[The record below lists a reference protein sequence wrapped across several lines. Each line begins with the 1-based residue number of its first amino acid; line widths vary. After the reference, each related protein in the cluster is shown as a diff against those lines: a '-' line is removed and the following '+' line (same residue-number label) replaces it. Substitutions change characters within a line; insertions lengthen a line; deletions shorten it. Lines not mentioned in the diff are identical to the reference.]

1 MEAVQA
7 RDTRSFGIAWDGK
20 FDKSTDA
27 RSMVTWRAAA
37 VLGGRW
43 DQVIWLA
50 SERAPRKLLGNPF
63 MNYWYTPYVMLSNPF
78 MRMHC
83 KFCYYCARGEGAV
96 YFIFFT
102 SYFLSS
108 CNTLG
113 IAFIIL

>member
-1 MEAVQA
+1 
-7 RDTRSFGIAWDGK
+7 
-20 FDKSTDA
+20 
-27 RSMVTWRAAA
+27 MVT
-37 VLGGRW
+37 VFEGRW
-43 DQVIWLA
+43 DQVLWALDCFRVGTEHTA
-50 SERAPRKLLGNPF
+50 WGPY
-63 MNYWYTPYVMLSNPF
+63 MDDWYKPYVMLSNPF